1 MSHMNLEKYP
11 YIILMKVGPYCGYSL
26 DQIIDIKQKEQKKVG
41 KYFWGYSGVFCRPN
55 VVKNLVNYAN
65 GNRGYLFFVETKSD
79 FKPSTF
85 DRFGKFSVDG
95 GIWNDLPGDVLLVG
109 NKNRSHFAIT
119 ANKLKEVDISL
130 DLSQYCTLKGVFP
143 NDNQRFDK
151 YFRYRVD
158 KACGV
163 YVPNNN
169 AEKKEV
175 QVKYVSELV
184 EPYAVYIK

>member
-1 MSHMNLEKYP
+1 MQLDKYP

-26 DQIIDIKQKEQKKVG
+26 DEIIDIKQKEQRKVG

-65 GNRGYLFFVETKSD
+65 GKKIYVLFVETKSD

-85 DRFGKFSVDG
+85 DRFDRFSKDG
-95 GIWNDLPGDVLLVG
+95 GVWEDLPSDVLLVG

-119 ANKLKEVDISL
+119 GNKLQEVDKTI

-143 NDNQRFDK
+143 NDNQTFDK

-163 YVPNNN
+163 CVPNNKG
-169 AEKKEV
+169 ERKEV
-175 QVKYVSELV
+175 QIKYVSELV
-184 EPYAVYIK
+184 EPYSVHIK